1 MNKVNNRKVIRR
13 LAFRELRSNRKM
25 NLMVILSIV
34 LTCILFTAL
43 TSIGGSLIN
52 GIQRETMRQVGGDR
66 MAGLKYV
73 LPEDYEKVKA
83 DRAVRD
89 VVYRIIVGSAVNADL
104 KNISVEI
111 NCAENDAAAKSM
123 FCAPTTGR
131 LPESE
136 DEIAV
141 STLVLD
147 ELKLPYELGETIPIT
162 LDVDGEIT
170 EHAFTLCGYWQGEKV
185 AMAQSCWVSRAFA
198 DKYAPTPTEH
208 FNTQE
213 FPTYAGYWQVDF
225 NYANSFDIEGKT
237 DALLDRLYGD
247 SESAPAVGINW
258 AYTTSN
264 VDGGMVVSG
273 IVLILVIF
281 AAGYLII
288 YNIFHINISANI
300 RNYGLLKTIGTTSG
314 QIQQMVRTQA
324 TVYCAVGIP
333 VGLVSGVLLGNTL
346 IHSIMRTMNI
356 GSMASYSVSV
366 KLLVLICLIAA
377 MFTYETVMIS
387 CRKPCRIAGNVS
399 PIEALRYNDTDI
411 KTKRSVKK
419 TGRISPFSVAW
430 NNMSRSRKKTAVVVL
445 SLTLSMVLVNT
456 LFTFLHGV
464 DMDQFIRFQITGD
477 FVVKQSENASVVERD
492 DLRKITPE
500 EVKALEQTDGVS
512 QVCPVYFER
521 GCLHLSGNAMEKAEK
536 LYEKYANAE
545 KWESAYENEE
555 YSTWEQPGFG
565 DFFELRMLA
574 KGSDSGKKKGEL
586 NTDIYGI
593 RPDLLSTLTPVK
605 GELDTEKF
613 ASGNYALVYTR
624 YIRIDD
630 EKNHTDDDFYEVG
643 DTLALSCGENSKE
656 YEVLAV
662 CDIPYGLSSQ
672 RYSTIYGH
680 VLIPE
685 SEYFS
690 LTENRNAM
698 SVMLTAKENRFD
710 DVATQLRG
718 LVEQDSRLIL
728 KSKHDYEKEYADFIN
743 MFKLVGG
750 TLSGI
755 LALIGILNFVNA
767 VMTGIL
773 SRKRELA
780 MMHAIGMTGRQMG
793 QMLMWEGIHYAVL
806 TALGSLVT
814 GTAISLIVVKG
825 IAADM
830 FFFSYHFTLL
840 PLVICIPVLLLLSA
854 MIPYFSYRA
863 ICRESVVDRL
873 REN

>member
-43 TSIGGSLIN
+43 TSIGGSMVT

-66 MAGLKYV
+66 MAGLKCV
-73 LPEDYEKVKA
+73 LPEDYEKVKEDSA
-83 DRAVRD
+83 TRD
-89 VVYRIIVGSAVNADL
+89 VVYRIIVGNAVNEDL

-111 NCAENDAAAKSM
+111 NCAENDDAANSM

-131 LPESE
+131 LPESA

-170 EHAFTLCGYWQGEKV
+170 EHEFTLCGYWQGEKV

-198 DKYAPTPTEH
+198 DEYAPTPTEH

-213 FPTYAGYWQVDF
+213 SPTYAGYWQVDF

-237 DALLDRLYGD
+237 DALLNRLYGD
-247 SESAPAVGINW
+247 SENTPDVGINW
-258 AYTTSN
+258 AYTTSS

-273 IVLILVIF
+273 IVMILVIF

-300 RNYGLLKTIGTTSG
+300 RSYGLLKTIGTTSR

-324 TVYCAVGIP
+324 VIYCAVGIP
-333 VGLVSGVLLGNTL
+333 FGLISGILLGNVL
-346 IHSIMRTMNI
+346 MRYIMRTMNI
-356 GSMASYSVSV
+356 ASMASYSVSV
-366 KLLVLICLIAA
+366 KLLVILCLISA

-387 CRKPCRIAGNVS
+387 CRKPCKIAGNVS

-411 KTKRSVKK
+411 RTKKSAKK
-419 TGRISPFSVAW
+419 TGRISPFSVAR

-456 LFTFLHGV
+456 LFTILNGV
-464 DMDQFIRFQITGD
+464 DMDKFISYQITGD
-477 FVVKQSENASVVERD
+477 FIIKQSDVSVTDPEIY
-492 DLRKITPE
+492 RKIIPE
-500 EVKALEQTDGVS
+500 QIADLSDIDGAEEMS
-512 QVCPVYFER
+512 AVYFEK
-521 GCLHLSGNAMEKAEK
+521 GELKLSGNAQKKAEQ
-536 LYEKYANAE
+536 LYTKYADTE
-545 KWESAYENEE
+545 KWEKIM
-555 YSTWEQPGFG
+555 EQ
-565 DFFELRMLA
+565 DFEDIPWGA
-574 KGSDSGKKKGEL
+574 KGIDDYLTLRLLAYGPLDQSENGYL
-586 NTDIYGI
+586 NADIYGI
-593 RPDLLSTLTPVK
+593 DTGVLS
-605 GELDTEKF
+605 ELEPIRGKIDKEKF
-613 ASGNYALVYTR
+613 ESGKYALVFTK
-624 YIRIDD
+624 YIKIED
-630 EKNHTDDDFYEVG
+630 EKNMDDDLYEPG
-643 DTLALSCGENSKE
+643 NILTLSLNDMVRE
-656 YEVLAV
+656 YEVMAV
-662 CDIPYGLSSQ
+662 CDIPFALSTQSYQ
-672 RYSTIYGH
+672 EIYGH
-680 VLIPE
+680 VLIPD

-698 SVMLTAKENRFD
+698 SIMIKAD
-710 DVATQLRG
+710 DEHFEDVNTQLQN
-718 LVEQDSRLIL
+718 LVGQNSSLVIKNKRE
-728 KSKHDYEKEYADFIN
+728 YAEEYADFTTMI
-743 MFKLVGG
+743 KLVGG

-780 MMHAIGMTGRQMG
+780 MMNAIGMTGSQIG

-806 TALGSLVT
+806 TALGSLVI
-814 GTAISLIVVKG
+814 GTAISQLAVKG

-830 FFFSYHFTLL
+830 FFFSYNFTLL
-840 PLVICIPVLLLLSA
+840 PLVICIPILLLLSA
-854 MIPYFSYRA
+854 MIPYFAYRS